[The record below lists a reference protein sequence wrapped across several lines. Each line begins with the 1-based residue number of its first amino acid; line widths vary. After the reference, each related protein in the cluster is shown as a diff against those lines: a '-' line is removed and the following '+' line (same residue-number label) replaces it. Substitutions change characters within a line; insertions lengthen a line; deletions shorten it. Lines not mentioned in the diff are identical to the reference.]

1 MTDEEFIPAMGFCI
15 RWWPAE
21 AEKGLQLV
29 SHEQMDLLT
38 CASAIHDL
46 TDSDFAF
53 LLGSEAPQVRLAA
66 MRLLGARN
74 HAATG
79 TAR

>member
-1 MTDEEFIPAMGFCI
+1 MTDEGFIPAMGFCI
-15 RWWPAE
+15 RWWAAE

-29 SHEQMDLLT
+29 SPEQMDLLT

-46 TDSDFAF
+46 ADSDFAF
-53 LLGSEAPQVRLAA
+53 LLRSEAPRVRLAA
-66 MRLLGARN
+66 IRLMGAR
-74 HAATG
+74 HRAAVG